1 MIEQFYDLRPEVLA
15 LDRKALDLCRAQFA
29 HVEEIRDYNQLK
41 MLRAFTDCGV
51 EARHFW
57 GSSGYGVWDDSRNKL
72 EEVFARCMG
81 AEAALVRS
89 QFMSGTH
96 TLTVALFGLLRTGDT
111 LLAATGRPYDTLEG
125 VIGIG
130 EAGKGCGTLREYGVR
145 YDECPLLPDF
155 TPDYDLIAEK
165 AKTAT
170 LTANGIAKAEQ
181 ARKDA
186 DEAKAKYEA
195 QLSTA
200 RVDAAKI
207 RDDARAEASHIIAD
221 ARSRAESDAAQ
232 ITASAQ
238 RSIESQHQQAIVS
251 LKGEVGALA
260 TALAGKI
267 LGAKLEDNDVQSSMI
282 DSMIDDL
289 GAKK

>member
-1 MIEQFYDLRPEVLA
+1 MTQAASGIDLFIPEVYDIVWSLIILVIVA
-15 LDRKALDLCRAQFA
+15 VFFYKFFMPKFNAIFDERA
-29 HVEEIRDYNQLK
+29 
-41 MLRAFTDCGV
+41 
-51 EARHFW
+51 
-57 GSSGYGVWDDSRNKL
+57 
-72 EEVFARCMG
+72 
-81 AEAALVRS
+81 
-89 QFMSGTH
+89 
-96 TLTVALFGLLRTGDT
+96 
-111 LLAATGRPYDTLEG
+111 
-125 VIGIG
+125 
-130 EAGKGCGTLREYGVR
+130 
-145 YDECPLLPDF
+145 
-155 TPDYDLIAEK
+155 
-165 AKTAT
+165 AKIQG
-170 LTANGIAKAEQ
+170 NIAKAEQ

-195 QLSTA
+195 QLSN
-200 RVDAAKI
+200 
-207 RDDARAEASHIIAD
+207 ARAEASHIIAD